1 MSKSVYSLVLIDEL
15 VEKIGSKYALCIVA
29 SKRARQLMDISQNQ
43 GIETSDKPLS
53 VAAQEIYDGKLI
65 ATND

>member
-1 MSKSVYSLVLIDEL
+1 MIQEPETDKL

-29 SKRARQLMDISQNQ
+29 SKRARQIFEQEQKIDSVMPVNRK
-43 GIETSDKPLS
+43 KPLS
-53 VAAQEIYDGKLI
+53 TAADEIFDGKVI

>member
-1 MSKSVYSLVLIDEL
+1 MIHKPPIDEL
-15 VEKIGSKYALCIVA
+15 VEKIGSKYSLCIVA
-29 SKRARQLMDISQNQ
+29 SKRARQLMDVAQNQ
-43 GIETSDKPLS
+43 GVDTAEKPLS